1 MAQELDAVAA
11 EVKRNDPDRFLSA
24 LFAPEVLRASLIAI
38 YAFNQDLA
46 KVAESVREPMMAE
59 IRYAWWSEAIEAIYA
74 ESGRVPGPARAIG
87 EVIRR
92 HALPRTLFDELIEA
106 RRVHDVGEAP
116 IESWAAF
123 ESYADRTAGAVIK
136 LASRVLGIE
145 GDAAAGSAGRAW
157 ALTGHLRSL
166 PLNLARHKLFVP
178 AEMFAAHQLTTED
191 IFHAKDVAVW
201 RPAISDGVALARVYL
216 TRFRTQWRTL
226 PRAAF
231 PAFGYLTLCDL
242 YLREIARA
250 PADGA
255 LSEIGAHRRIPRLV
269 VAAMLG
275 RI

>member
-1 MAQELDAVAA
+1 MAHELDAAAA
-11 EVKRNDPDRFLSA
+11 EVRRSDPDRFFSA
-24 LFAPEVLRASLIAI
+24 LFAPATLRASLVAI

-59 IRYAWWSEAIEAIYA
+59 IRYAWWSEAIDALFSG
-74 ESGRVPGPARAIG
+74 SGRVPGPAQAIG
-87 EVIRR
+87 EVIGR
-92 HALPRTLFDELIEA
+92 HALPRTIFEDMIEA
-106 RRVHDVGEAP
+106 RRVHDIGETP

-136 LASRVLGIE
+136 LAARVLGVE
-145 GDAAAGSAGRAW
+145 ADGAAMPAGRAW

-178 AEMFAAHQLTTED
+178 AEMFAAHHLTTDD
-191 IFHAKDVAVW
+191 IFHAKNTAVW

-216 TRFRTQWRTL
+216 TSFRKQWRAL

-231 PAFGYLTLCDL
+231 PAFGYLALCDL
-242 YLREIARA
+242 YLRGIASA
-250 PADGA
+250 AADG
-255 LSEIGAHRRIPRLV
+255 SVTEIGAHRRIPRLV
-269 VAAMLG
+269 IASATG